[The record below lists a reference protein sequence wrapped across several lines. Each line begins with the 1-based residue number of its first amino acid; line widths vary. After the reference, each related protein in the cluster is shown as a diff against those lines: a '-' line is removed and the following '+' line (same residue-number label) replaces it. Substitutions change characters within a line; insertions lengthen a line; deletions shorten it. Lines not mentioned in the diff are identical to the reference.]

1 MKSKAKNYF
10 SAFIV
15 LAMLSIVLLEFGV
28 FEKKEG
34 SYFGGE
40 IGEFCVNE
48 NCYKKDDQ
56 NLYQEIIQA
65 TMEKWKNIKLVDM
78 ISTNKNKFQEMGF
91 VEPKI
96 ILKINGKS
104 LEIGAISS
112 DYTGTFVKRENED
125 KIYKIN
131 VIMDKNNI
139 ANPQYWAKREIPV
152 VDSKK

>member
-1 MKSKAKNYF
+1 MKNKLNSYL
-10 SAFIV
+10 SVFILLVV
-15 LAMLSIVLLEFGV
+15 LGGVLLKFGV
-28 FEKKEG
+28 FDKKEG
-34 SYFGGE
+34 LYFGAE
-40 IGEFCVNE
+40 INEFCVNE

-65 TMEKWKNIKLVDM
+65 TIEKWKTIKLIDI
-78 ISTNKNKFQEMGF
+78 ISTNKDKFQEMGF
-91 VEPKI
+91 VEPKV
-96 ILKINGKS
+96 ILKINGKN

-139 ANPQYWAKREIPV
+139 ANPQYWAKKN
-152 VDSKK
+152 DK